1 MKMLGGI
8 LLAAVLLFAPAGLMS
23 QTRGGGK
30 RQDQNTRSVQGTV
43 TNASDALVNGAV
55 VQLKNIKT
63 LQIRSF
69 ITKEGGAYYFQG
81 LSPDV
86 DYELKADYQG
96 ESSGTKTLSSFDS
109 KKLSYINL
117 KLNKK

>member
-1 MKMLGGI
+1 MKTLGLI
-8 LLAAVLLFAPAGLMS
+8 LLSAVLLLAPAGLMS

-30 RQDQNTRSVQGTV
+30 GQGQTTRSVQGTV
-43 TNASDALVNGAV
+43 TNASDASVNGAV
-55 VQLKNIKT
+55 VQLKNVKT

-69 ITKEGGAYYFQG
+69 ITKEDGAYYFQG

-96 ESSGTKTLSSFDS
+96 ESSDTKTLSSFDS
-109 KKLSYINL
+109 KKLANINL

>member
-1 MKMLGGI
+1 MKTLGLV
-8 LLAAVLLFAPAGLMS
+8 LLSAVLLFAPPGLMS

-30 RQDQNTRSVQGTV
+30 GQDQTTRSVQGTV
-43 TNASDALVNGAV
+43 TNASDASVNGAV
-55 VQLKNIKT
+55 VQLKNVKT

-69 ITKEGGAYYFQG
+69 ITKEDGAYYFQG

-96 ESSGTKTLSSFDS
+96 DSSGTKTLSSFDS
-109 KKLSYINL
+109 KKLANINL